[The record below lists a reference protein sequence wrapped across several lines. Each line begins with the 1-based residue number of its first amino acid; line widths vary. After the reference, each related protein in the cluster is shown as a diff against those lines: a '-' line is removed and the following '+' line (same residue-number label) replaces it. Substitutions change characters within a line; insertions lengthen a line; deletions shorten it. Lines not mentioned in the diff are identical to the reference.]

1 MDAANLF
8 FCFRWML
15 VFFKREFSFD
25 STKRVWEAVLSDY
38 LCPHTELFFACAMV
52 EESRDEI
59 LGKRLHLDELMLLMN
74 TLAGTRCTTPLVA
87 RCDAL
92 FRTFMARATTDAEIH
107 AYVVHGLHTLSDAVV
122 LDADR
127 PRPRAA
133 SATIPMTRDP
143 APASPV
149 PAPAPAPAPPVY
161 NPH

>member
-92 FRTFMARATTDAEIH
+92 F
-107 AYVVHGLHTLSDAVV
+107 

-133 SATIPMTRDP
+133 SATIPMTRAP